1 MKKILFLLIAL
12 FVMSSACM
20 ALTPAEVLDKAVNK
34 LNTAGTIDCKFVLS
48 GANGNINGSLSVQGR
63 KFRMTTP
70 LGSSW
75 YDGVNLWSS
84 NPKTKEITL
93 VNPSDAEVREANPFS
108 YLSSYKSEFRLF
120 FSKRKDAKRYL
131 VLLNPKTRNSDIKAV
146 EVAVNKQ
153 TFLPER
159 FIIRDRN
166 DNITTINVQSLSLK
180 KNSGESFKCPVAN
193 MSDYELVD
201 LR

>member
-1 MKKILFLLIAL
+1 MKKIVALLVA
-12 FVMSSACM
+12 FVTMSCVCLAQ
-20 ALTPAEVLDKAVNK
+20 TPVEVLDKAVNK
-34 LNTAGTIDCKFVLS
+34 INAAGNIDCKFTLI
-48 GANGNINGSLSVQGR
+48 GDNGSVNGSLAAQGR

-93 VNPSDAEVREANPFS
+93 VNPSENEVREANPFS
-108 YLSSYKSEFRLF
+108 YLTSYKSEFRLF
-120 FSKRKDAKRYL
+120 FSKRKDSSRYL
-131 VLLNPKTRNSDIKAV
+131 VLLNPKARNSDIKAV
-146 EVAVNKQ
+146 EVAVNKK

-166 DNITTINVQSLSLK
+166 DNVTTVNVQSLSLK
-180 KNSGESFKCPVAN
+180 KNANESFKCPVGSMA
-193 MSDYELVD
+193 DYELVD